1 LALRDNFR
9 LLAVAALV
17 TSVTIVAGCGK
28 KTEETGSD
36 SGTVPLPSAATMG
49 EQVVLTAEEYLETEP
64 FAGANRRRGEKQA
77 QICKACH
84 SLNDGGPNMIGPAL
98 HGFFGTEVGSRG
110 GFEYS
115 AVMRNADFVWTP
127 EALNAWL
134 AQPGRFLPG
143 NRMTFAG
150 VLKQEDR
157 DDLIAYLLDATTAPP
172 SD

>member
-1 LALRDNFR
+1 MRIHFG

-17 TSVTIVAGCGK
+17 AVVAGCGRK
-28 KTEETGSD
+28 SDEPGTE
-36 SGTVPLPSAATMG
+36 SGTAPIPTAATLG
-49 EQVVLTAEEYLETEP
+49 DQAVLTAEEYLAAEP
-64 FAGANRRRGEKQA
+64 FASANRSRGERQA

-84 SLNDGGPNMIGPAL
+84 SLGEGGPNMVGPAL
-98 HGFFGTEVGSRG
+98 HGFFGRQVGTRS

-127 EALNAWL
+127 EAMNAWL

-150 VLKQEDR
+150 LQKQRDR
-157 DDLIAYLLDATTAPP
+157 DDLIAYLLEATSARD
-172 SD
+172 SN

>member
-1 LALRDNFR
+1 LREYSR
-9 LLAVAALV
+9 LLAVAAVATLV
-17 TSVTIVAGCGK
+17 VGCGK
-28 KTEETGSD
+28 STEETGTE
-36 SGTVPLPSAATMG
+36 SGTAPLPTAAMLG
-49 EQVVLTAEEYLETEP
+49 EQVVLSAEEYLATAP
-64 FAGANRRRGEKQA
+64 YSDADRSRGERQA

-84 SLNDGGPNMIGPAL
+84 SLDRGGPNMIGPAL
-98 HGFFGTEVGSRG
+98 HGFFGREVGSRS

-150 VLKQEDR
+150 VLKQSDR
-157 DDLIAYLLDATTAPP
+157 DDLIAYLLAATT
-172 SD
+172 DDEG

>member
-1 LALRDNFR
+1 MRDNFR

-17 TSVTIVAGCGK
+17 TSVTIVAGCVK
-28 KTEETGSD
+28 KTEETGPE
-36 SGTVPLPSAATMG
+36 SGTVPLPSATTLG

-64 FAGANRRRGEKQA
+64 FAGANRRRGEQQA

-84 SLNDGGPNMIGPAL
+84 SLNAGGPNMIGPAL
-98 HGFFGTEVGSRG
+98 HGFFGREVGSYS

-115 AVMRNADFVWTP
+115 AAMRNADFVWTP

-143 NRMTFAG
+143 NRMVFAG

-157 DDLIAYLLDATTAPP
+157 NDLIAYLLEATTAPP

>member
-1 LALRDNFR
+1 MRDNFR

-157 DDLIAYLLDATTAPP
+157 DDLIAYLLAATTAPP